1 MIGWPFSKNGDDD
14 SDQENRH
21 WASSEED
28 CKFME
33 KKYGWK
39 LKKVEQNDDDSDI
52 GVDCVFEGKQTSFW
66 DMWGDHQDHSDL
78 DEA

>member
-1 MIGWPFSKNGDDD
+1 MIRWPFSKSEDDE
-14 SDQENRH
+14 SDEENRH
-21 WASSEED
+21 WALSEED

-39 LKKVEQNDDDSDI
+39 LKKVEQNDDDSDR

-66 DMWGDHQDHSDL
+66 DMWGDHQDDL
-78 DEA
+78 DKDEA